1 MTSDWQRWRA
11 GRTQWGEMPPSSVQM
26 AVVHGGRAVA
36 RLSCRGV
43 VCNHYQQLESRGMYY
58 RSGWLR
64 RPGAPDESVASAAAP
79 GASRRGDVLAAI
91 VRRRALRGCGQV
103 LVPGAVSD
111 RDRGQSPS
119 RLIAAN
125 GRSPALNTGACGL
138 RMVEDS
144 WRHGRYMHLGAGHS
158 NFPCQQRRDAP
169 CSAPCA
175 ICAAWKVHPRRAFL
189 RSSNP
194 PVHARRPLV
203 LGCPCRPTWQSRK
216 VHLERLN
223 PAHNPASRLT
233 PPGDCSALLVRSCP
247 IYNYTISRACW
258 CTRLV
263 SSLAKT
269 IHSLAFTLDLP
280 LTSLSSTVNH
290 CVLCHSLSHTRSSGP
305 LWSSSS
311 SLNQGCALP
320 THVPQRHSLRA
331 SGRIPS
337 ASLYRH
343 SAQ

>member
-263 SSLAKT
+263 SSLAKN
-269 IHSLAFTLDLP
+269 HPLP
-280 LTSLSSTVNH
+280 RLHLGPA
-290 CVLCHSLSHTRSSGP
+290 SHQP
-305 LWSSSS
+305 L
-311 SLNQGCALP
+311 LY
-320 THVPQRHSLRA
+320 RESLRPVPFSQPHSQLWPTLVVILELEPRLRFANSRAPA
-331 SGRIPS
+331 SFSPRIWS
-337 ASLYRH
+337 H
-343 SAQ
+343 SFCQPI

>member
-158 NFPCQQRRDAP
+158 NFPCQQRRDARVAP
-169 CSAPCA
+169 RVQSA
-175 ICAAWKVHPRRAFL
+175 L
-189 RSSNP
+189 RGKCIRGVPS
-194 PVHARRPLV
+194 
-203 LGCPCRPTWQSRK
+203 CDRPTPCTRK
-216 VHLERLN
+216 T
-223 PAHNPASRLT
+223 PASARV
-233 PPGDCSALLVRSCP
+233 PMQADM
-247 IYNYTISRACW
+247 
-258 CTRLV
+258 
-263 SSLAKT
+263 AK
-269 IHSLAFTLDLP
+269 
-280 LTSLSSTVNH
+280 
-290 CVLCHSLSHTRSSGP
+290 
-305 LWSSSS
+305 
-311 SLNQGCALP
+311 
-320 THVPQRHSLRA
+320 PQ
-331 SGRIPS
+331 S
-337 ASLYRH
+337 AS
-343 SAQ
+343 